1 MAAVVPQQPASSA
14 ARPAGAANGANGA
27 KKSKAKKA
35 PDASETSKLLAAKI
49 SQLESD
55 KAGEKDQEAEIER
68 EVKKANRD
76 LSSLLSTIESP
87 MSRLETVQKKYTEL
101 LADMRRL
108 DRDYAK
114 SKKRGDLLQKEKDAG
129 RSELSKT
136 LNIKEKLEKL
146 CRELQRDNKKMKD
159 DHKAVAEKERLEREH
174 LNGQFDG
181 ILKKVENAVLIKE
194 DPKLDLAT
202 EEVTRRVLK
211 SLIDQYEHREI
222 HFESVL
228 RAKELELQYNLAKH
242 EQQRQAAEQEGSRS
256 RALSAQ
262 VSTFSQTETELRSQ
276 LNIYV
281 EKFKQVEDTLN
292 NSNDLFLTFRKEMEE
307 MSKKTK
313 RLEKEN
319 LNLTR
324 KHDLT
329 NRNILEMAADRTR
342 LTAEVE
348 TLTAKNARLVQ
359 LCRGMQAQG
368 RAGPVPIL
376 GEDQSREGDGSS
388 QLADEVTESEYEDDD
403 EGEDDEGSLVLA
415 LDGEDGDEDDDDGVG
430 DADDDGVDEDDQ
442 DEEFDPVALDKE
454 IQRRIDEAP
463 RISTTVRSRDSKI
476 PTTNR
481 KVNGAVNGA
490 KH

>member
-1 MAAVVPQQPASSA
+1 MAAVAPQQQSAPGTRPAPAVGIPSNSRSPAPSNLANGHHEDSHLDPPASTALRPNAPPVA
-14 ARPAGAANGANGA
+14 AA
-27 KKSKAKKA
+27 KKTKAKKP

-76 LSSLLSTIESP
+76 LSNLLSNMESP
-87 MSRLETVQKKYTEL
+87 LSRLETVQKKYTEL

-108 DRDYAK
+108 SRDHTK
-114 SKKRGDLLQKEKDAG
+114 SKKRADQLQKEKDQG

-136 LNIKEKLEKL
+136 INMKEKLEKL

-159 DHKAVAEKERLEREH
+159 EYKTQTEQERLEREQ
-174 LNGQFDG
+174 LNSKFD
-181 ILKKVENAVLIKE
+181 IVLGEVQQVVSQKE
-194 DPKLDLAT
+194 DPKLDMKT
-202 EEVTRRVLK
+202 EEVVRRVLK

-228 RAKELELQYNLAKH
+228 RSKELELQYNLAKS
-242 EQQRQAAEQEGSRS
+242 EQQKAAAEQEGSRS

-262 VSTFSQTETELRSQ
+262 VSTFSQTESELRSQ

-329 NRNILEMAADRTR
+329 NRNILEMATERTR
-342 LTAEVE
+342 LTREID
-348 TLTAKNARLVQ
+348 TLKKKNGNLEK

-368 RAGPVPIL
+368 RGGPAAGAFEEDEEGTESDYEDDEDEDEDGSDEGSDTGDRDGVEKRHTGQAPQFGPVPPPPAPL
-376 GEDQSREGDGSS
+376 MQTAANGRHKGE
-388 QLADEVTESEYEDDD
+388 
-403 EGEDDEGSLVLA
+403 
-415 LDGEDGDEDDDDGVG
+415 
-430 DADDDGVDEDDQ
+430 
-442 DEEFDPVALDKE
+442 
-454 IQRRIDEAP
+454 
-463 RISTTVRSRDSKI
+463 
-476 PTTNR
+476 
-481 KVNGAVNGA
+481 VNGTKG
-490 KH
+490 